1 MVEAMLDLVKA
12 ETERIDSRFLE
23 PACGSGNFLVK
34 VLQRKLAAVELK
46 SIVESANI
54 KSGEVVLEIGPGL
67 GTLTHELLEVGASVI
82 AVELDESL
90 AVELKDKFSGKDF
103 KLRLENILTLDFNS
117 LPKGYKIVAN
127 IPYYLTSHLLRIICE
142 STNRPTRAVLLVQK
156 EVAERVSAIPG
167 DMSLLAVS
175 VQTYAGVSLGELV
188 PAKLFSPP
196 PKVDS
201 RSLILDFYNSPRV
214 GDEKHFFRVVKA
226 GFSQPRKKLR
236 SSLAGG
242 LHISNEAADKLL
254 ISVDIDPSRRAQT
267 LSIEEWQKLSLMTK

>member
-1 MVEAMLDLVKA
+1 MPIMPG
-12 ETERIDSRFLE
+12 R
-23 PACGSGNFLVK
+23 PA
-34 VLQRKLAAVELK
+34 LQPAAVGGRMANKSLGQHWLFDKSALK

-54 KSGEVVLEIGPGL
+54 KKGDVVLEIGPGL
-67 GTLTHELLEVGASVI
+67 GTLTHELLDAGANVV

-90 AVELKDKFSGKDF
+90 AGELQDRFAGRDFS
-103 KLRLENILTLDFNS
+103 LRLENILTFDFNS

-142 STNRPTRAVLLVQK
+142 SSNRPTRAVLLVQK
-156 EVAERVSAIPG
+156 EVAERVTALPG
-167 DMSLLAVS
+167 EMSLLAVS
-175 VQTYAGVSLGELV
+175 VQTYANTYLGEIV

-201 RSLILDFYNSPRV
+201 RSLILDFYELPRV
-214 GDEKHFFRVVKA
+214 GDEKHFFQVVKA

-242 LHISNEAADKLL
+242 LHISTEAADKLL
-254 ISVDIDPSRRAQT
+254 GSVDIDPSRRAQT
-267 LSIEEWQKLSLMTK
+267 LSIEDWQKLSSKIKH

>member
-1 MVEAMLDLVKA
+1 MANKSLGQHWLFDKSA
-12 ETERIDSRFLE
+12 
-23 PACGSGNFLVK
+23 
-34 VLQRKLAAVELK
+34 LK